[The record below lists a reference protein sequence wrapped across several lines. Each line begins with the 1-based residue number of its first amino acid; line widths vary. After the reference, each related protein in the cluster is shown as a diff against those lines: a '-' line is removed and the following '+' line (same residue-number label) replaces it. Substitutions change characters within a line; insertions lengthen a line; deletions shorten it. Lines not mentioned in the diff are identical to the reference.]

1 MPPKQKITKD
11 DLLEYAARIAEKD
24 GIASVTSRSVAKEAG
39 CSIQPVFSQFPTMEN
54 LRQETFDY
62 VCKKSVQEVLSL
74 SKYPDYFAR
83 TSKWVIDLA
92 RNKPNIFRLIYLS
105 GGFRGNKLLDVMAD
119 YENNRDMLSKMTE
132 VYQLDYEVCRDILM
146 RSLLLLIGIG
156 TMICDGRMDFSD
168 EQVTTMMKQTVSDMV
183 LGAKTA
189 NDATGAKAKNTTTS
203 TKGEKA

>member
-11 DLLEYAARIAEKD
+11 DLLDCAARIAERE

-62 VCKKSVQEVLSL
+62 VCKKSVQEVLYL

-105 GGFRGNKLLDVMAD
+105 GEFHGNKLLDVMAD

-168 EQVTTMMKQTVSDMV
+168 EQVMTMMKQTVSDMV
-183 LGAKTA
+183 LGAKTTS
-189 NDATGAKAKNTTTS
+189 DA
-203 TKGEKA
+203 KGEGR